1 MAQAQD
7 TFWSRRRKAVASEE
21 LAAKLA
27 IEAEAQA
34 VEKVAQEKAISEKT
48 DEELLAELELP
59 NPDTLKMGDDFSVFM
74 QKAVPDRLRRRAL
87 RTLWRS
93 NPVLANLD
101 GLVDHGEDY
110 TDAAVTFE
118 GMKSAYVVGKGM
130 LKHVEALISQAEE
143 KAAATTQDEVA
154 DEDLEPAQE
163 KLANPEVMSQ
173 ETFIE
178 DEALVLSD
186 EEFEPEVAAQT
197 TQKLTSRRHMR
208 FNFDYALESQ
218 A

>member
-143 KAAATTQDEVA
+143 KAATTQDGVA
-154 DEDLEPAQE
+154 AENLEPAQE
-163 KLANPEVMSQ
+163 KLANPEGMSQ
-173 ETFIE
+173 EAFIE
-178 DEALVLSD
+178 DEAPALSGD
-186 EEFEPEVAAQT
+186 EFEPEDAAQT

>member
-1 MAQAQD
+1 MTQAQD

-34 VEKVAQEKAISEKT
+34 LEQVAQEKAISEKT

-143 KAAATTQDEVA
+143 KAATTQDEVA
-154 DEDLEPAQE
+154 AENLEPAQE
-163 KLANPEVMSQ
+163 KLANPEGMSQ
-173 ETFIE
+173 EAFIE
-178 DEALVLSD
+178 DEAPALSGD
-186 EEFEPEVAAQT
+186 EFEPEDAAQT
-197 TQKLTSRRHMR
+197 TQELTSRRHMR

>member
-1 MAQAQD
+1 MTQAQD

-34 VEKVAQEKAISEKT
+34 VEQVAQEKAISEKT

-143 KAAATTQDEVA
+143 KAATTQDEVA
-154 DEDLEPAQE
+154 AENLEPAQE
-163 KLANPEVMSQ
+163 KLANPEGMSQ
-173 ETFIE
+173 EAFIE
-178 DEALVLSD
+178 DEAPALSGD
-186 EEFEPEVAAQT
+186 EFEPEDAAQT
-197 TQKLTSRRHMR
+197 TEELTSRRHMR

>member
-143 KAAATTQDEVA
+143 KAATTQDGVA
-154 DEDLEPAQE
+154 AENLEPAQE
-163 KLANPEVMSQ
+163 KLANPEGMSQ
-173 ETFIE
+173 EAFIE
-178 DEALVLSD
+178 DEAPALSGD
-186 EEFEPEVAAQT
+186 EFEPEDAAQT
-197 TQKLTSRRHMR
+197 TQELTSRRHMR

>member
-118 GMKSAYVVGKGM
+118 GMKSAYVVGKVMSKMVAYTHTRETQTVRSGCATYRDCM
-130 LKHVEALISQAEE
+130 YSRIYEAFHRALSDQRAPLCRCEKHVF
-143 KAAATTQDEVA
+143 T
-154 DEDLEPAQE
+154 
-163 KLANPEVMSQ
+163 
-173 ETFIE
+173 
-178 DEALVLSD
+178 
-186 EEFEPEVAAQT
+186 
-197 TQKLTSRRHMR
+197 R
-208 FNFDYALESQ
+208 
-218 A
+218 

>member
-1 MAQAQD
+1 MTQAQD

-34 VEKVAQEKAISEKT
+34 LEQVAQEKAISEKT

-93 NPVLANLD
+93 NPGLANLD

-110 TDAAVTFE
+110 TDAAVTFG

-173 ETFIE
+173 ETLIE
-178 DEALVLSD
+178 DEALVLSG
-186 EEFEPEVAAQT
+186 EEFEPEDAAQT

>member
-34 VEKVAQEKAISEKT
+34 LEQVAQEKAISEKT

-143 KAAATTQDEVA
+143 KAATTQDEVA
-154 DEDLEPAQE
+154 AENLEPAQE
-163 KLANPEVMSQ
+163 KLANPEGMSQ
-173 ETFIE
+173 EAFIE
-178 DEALVLSD
+178 DEAPVLSGD
-186 EEFEPEVAAQT
+186 EFEPEDAAQT
-197 TQKLTSRRHMR
+197 TQELTSRRHMR

>member
-34 VEKVAQEKAISEKT
+34 LEQVAQEKAISEKT

-143 KAAATTQDEVA
+143 KAATTQDEVA
-154 DEDLEPAQE
+154 AENLEPAQE
-163 KLANPEVMSQ
+163 KLANPEGMSQ
-173 ETFIE
+173 EAFIE
-178 DEALVLSD
+178 DEAPALSGD
-186 EEFEPEVAAQT
+186 EFEPEDAAQT
-197 TQKLTSRRHMR
+197 TQELTSRRHMR
-208 FNFDYALESQ
+208 FNFDYALESK

>member
-1 MAQAQD
+1 
-7 TFWSRRRKAVASEE
+7 
-21 LAAKLA
+21 
-27 IEAEAQA
+27 
-34 VEKVAQEKAISEKT
+34 
-48 DEELLAELELP
+48 
-59 NPDTLKMGDDFSVFM
+59 
-74 QKAVPDRLRRRAL
+74 
-87 RTLWRS
+87 
-93 NPVLANLD
+93 
-101 GLVDHGEDY
+101 
-110 TDAAVTFE
+110 
-118 GMKSAYVVGKGM
+118 M

-163 KLANPEVMSQ
+163 KLANPEVISQ

-178 DEALVLSD
+178 DEALVLSG
-186 EEFEPEVAAQT
+186 EEFEPEDAAQT

>member
-34 VEKVAQEKAISEKT
+34 VEQVAQEKAISEKT

-143 KAAATTQDEVA
+143 KAATTQDEVA
-154 DEDLEPAQE
+154 AENLEPAQE
-163 KLANPEVMSQ
+163 KLANPEGMSQ
-173 ETFIE
+173 EAFIE
-178 DEALVLSD
+178 DEALVLSG
-186 EEFEPEVAAQT
+186 EEFEPEDAAQT

>member
-143 KAAATTQDEVA
+143 KAATTQDEVA
-154 DEDLEPAQE
+154 AENLEPAQE
-163 KLANPEVMSQ
+163 KLANPEGMSQ
-173 ETFIE
+173 EAFIE
-178 DEALVLSD
+178 DEAPALSGD
-186 EEFEPEVAAQT
+186 EFEPEDAAQT
-197 TQKLTSRRHMR
+197 TQELTSRRHMR

>member
-34 VEKVAQEKAISEKT
+34 LEQVAQEKAISEKT

-143 KAAATTQDEVA
+143 KAATTQDEVA
-154 DEDLEPAQE
+154 AENLEPAQE
-163 KLANPEVMSQ
+163 KLANPEGMSQ
-173 ETFIE
+173 EAFIE
-178 DEALVLSD
+178 DEAPALSGD
-186 EEFEPEVAAQT
+186 EFEPEDAAQT
-197 TQKLTSRRHMR
+197 TQELTSRRHMR

>member
-1 MAQAQD
+1 MTQAQD

-143 KAAATTQDEVA
+143 KAATTQDEVA
-154 DEDLEPAQE
+154 AENLEPAQE
-163 KLANPEVMSQ
+163 KLANPEGMSQ
-173 ETFIE
+173 EAFIE
-178 DEALVLSD
+178 DEAPALSGD
-186 EEFEPEVAAQT
+186 EFEPEDAAQT
-197 TQKLTSRRHMR
+197 TQELTSRRHMR

>member
-34 VEKVAQEKAISEKT
+34 VEQVAQEKAISEKT

-143 KAAATTQDEVA
+143 KAATTQDEVA
-154 DEDLEPAQE
+154 AENLEPAQE
-163 KLANPEVMSQ
+163 KLANPEGMSQ
-173 ETFIE
+173 EAFIE
-178 DEALVLSD
+178 DEAPALSGD
-186 EEFEPEVAAQT
+186 EFEPEDAAQT
-197 TQKLTSRRHMR
+197 TQELTSRRHMR

>member
-1 MAQAQD
+1 M
-7 TFWSRRRKAVASEE
+7 
-21 LAAKLA
+21 AAKLA

-34 VEKVAQEKAISEKT
+34 VEQVAQEKAISEKT

-143 KAAATTQDEVA
+143 KAATTQDEVA
-154 DEDLEPAQE
+154 AENLEPAQE
-163 KLANPEVMSQ
+163 KLANPEGMSQ
-173 ETFIE
+173 EAFIE
-178 DEALVLSD
+178 DEAPALSGD
-186 EEFEPEVAAQT
+186 EFEPEDAAQT
-197 TQKLTSRRHMR
+197 TQELTSRRHMR

>member
-1 MAQAQD
+1 MTQAQD

-34 VEKVAQEKAISEKT
+34 LEQVAQEKAISEKT

-143 KAAATTQDEVA
+143 KAATTQDEVA
-154 DEDLEPAQE
+154 AENLEPAQE
-163 KLANPEVMSQ
+163 KLANPEGMSQ
-173 ETFIE
+173 EAFIE
-178 DEALVLSD
+178 DEAPALSGD
-186 EEFEPEVAAQT
+186 EFEPEDAAQT
-197 TQKLTSRRHMR
+197 TEELTSRRHMR